1 MKQGAH
7 CLRLQSGR
15 RGVFAKVVLTATPAE
30 KPLDLTFAAD
40 EGQWWYRDARC
51 WFQAV
56 EFGIRYGYEQIQ
68 HELWK
73 FHVGVRVSVDEVNG
87 TVVDTNQ
94 IAMAYAAAMAFFDA
108 VEISP
113 AKLPTYDRETHLVTF
128 P

>member
-1 MKQGAH
+1 M
-7 CLRLQSGR
+7 
-15 RGVFAKVVLTATPAE
+15 TATPAE
-30 KPLDLTFAAD
+30 KPLELTFAAG
-40 EGQWWYRDARC
+40 EAQWWYRDAQH

-56 EFGIRYGYEQIQ
+56 EFGIRYAYEQIQ

-73 FHVGVRVSVDEVNG
+73 VHTGVRVSVDEVNG

-94 IAMAYAAAMAFFDA
+94 IGMAYAAAMAFFDA

-113 AKLPTYDRETHLVTF
+113 AKFPTYDRENHLVTF